1 MGYWPSLKA
10 IQEFRVVDLMMH
22 LCRIVLQ
29 DYNVNIFR
37 STQETLQLQDPSLL
51 LQTSR
56 DEF

>member
-10 IQEFRVVDLMMH
+10 IQEFCVVDLMMH

-51 LQTSR
+51 LHTSR